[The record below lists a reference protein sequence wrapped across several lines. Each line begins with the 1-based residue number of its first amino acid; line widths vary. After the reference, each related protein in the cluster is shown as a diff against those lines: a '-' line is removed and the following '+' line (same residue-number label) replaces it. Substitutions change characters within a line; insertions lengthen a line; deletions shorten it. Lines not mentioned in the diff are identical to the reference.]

1 MIARAIYNLTIED
14 LDDSCDD
21 DTPIIRA
28 AAKPNPAILEALLA
42 HHAKASAKENLSYR
56 ERTQLER
63 LGPSATVCGTACNI
77 FVSPIKSA
85 IRAHLPHNLRL
96 LLAAGA
102 SPDGIDRIS
111 ISDYSVRWIRGR
123 NFKDDVSSFV
133 MCKPRAIVLA
143 NAERKGI
150 VHQLCPLTSEELDER
165 CHGFPRFWTEPNVPG
180 QRLRMER
187 ALTALEVAAQVGDVE
202 SLDILRAAGA
212 DESAWVREVSLDEK
226 QFQIDEAEWSLSYL
240 STSSPVHEAI
250 AAGQQSML
258 RHLLSTSGYSPNYR
272 PYAAPT
278 VALPP
283 LSYAIARC
291 NLSDPGVQKCL
302 VDLLSHPKLEVNL
315 RTPIFNIH
323 PLHFAT
329 AHHDPDLLSW
339 LETFIPGG
347 YEAAGVTALGH
358 TLLHIAALPFTATQI
373 VARNPDVAKSIH
385 SARTLDSTWIP
396 HRLPSPLHRE
406 FSTAELIGLGCKVSP
421 MTEAQQ
427 LAQQGTIRVLLEWGG
442 VDVRAKDVEGNTA
455 LHYLAGTLNMS
466 EDTIEMVRQM
476 EGGEEVWEMSE
487 NCYGVTPKKMWG
499 E

>member
-1 MIARAIYNLTIED
+1 MYKLTAED

-28 AAKPNPAILEALLA
+28 AAKSNPAVLEALLA
-42 HHAKASAKENLSYR
+42 HHAKASAEENVSYR

-63 LGPSATVCGTACNI
+63 LGPGATVCGTACNI
-77 FVSPIKSA
+77 FASPIKSA

-102 SPDGIDRIS
+102 SPDGIDRIC

-123 NFKDDVSSFV
+123 HFKDDVSSFV
-133 MCKPRAIVLA
+133 MCKPRAIVLS

-150 VHQLCPLTSEELDER
+150 TRQLCPLTLEELDER
-165 CHGFPRFWTEPNVPG
+165 SHGFPRFWTEPNVPG

-187 ALTALEVAAQVGDVE
+187 ALTALEVAAQAGDVE
-202 SLDILRAAGA
+202 CLDILRAAGA
-212 DESAWVREVSLDEK
+212 DEFAWVREVSLDGK
-226 QFQIDEAEWSLSYL
+226 QFQIDEAKWSLSYL
-240 STSSPVHEAI
+240 SMSSPVHEAI

-258 RHLLSTSGYSPNYR
+258 RHLLSTCGYSPNYR

-291 NLSDPGVQKCL
+291 NLTDPGVQKCL
-302 VDLLSHPKLEVNL
+302 VDLLSHPKLDANM

-329 AHHDPDLLSW
+329 ARHDPDLLSW
-339 LETFIPGG
+339 LATFIPGG
-347 YEAAGVTALGH
+347 YEAAGITALGH
-358 TLLHIAALPFTATQI
+358 TLLHIAALPYTATQI
-373 VARNPDVAKSIH
+373 VARNPYVAKSIH
-385 SARTLDSTWIP
+385 CARTLDSTWLA
-396 HRLPSPLHRE
+396 HRLPSPLHRD
-406 FSTAELIGLGCKVSP
+406 FSTAELIGLGYKVTP

-427 LAQQGTIRVLLEWGG
+427 LAQLGTIRVLLEWGG

-466 EDTIEMVRQM
+466 DETIEMVRRM
-476 EGGEEVWEMSE
+476 EGGEEVWEKSE